1 MVAEQAPTA
10 ARLSLKCY
18 TVVIVIIIVI
28 VIPIAVT
35 SMSIVV
41 LILIVIVVVHHPVMA
56 CQQIA
61 STFPRLVGPYRCAP
75 GLVRMRTY
83 LSWCILTSSRILCQC
98 HAQKEGSTNKDIKA

>member
-18 TVVIVIIIVI
+18 TVLIVIISVIVIKITVII
-28 VIPIAVT
+28 
-35 SMSIVV
+35 IVV

-83 LSWCILTSSRILCQC
+83 LSL
-98 HAQKEGSTNKDIKA
+98 